1 MRALSTSTRAQLT
14 VRAPTLL
21 ARQQRGRLFDA
32 GAGVT
37 GARPR
42 LSVTTSHARGINTSG
57 INSAQPGTGRAAS
70 GRMQFYAQ
78 ELSAVQAAVEAAA
91 PSEGL
96 VLHSEPD
103 RYGGVL
109 IGPDALPSDPSEFQQ
124 ALEHSMS
131 VWGSEGVMGV
141 WINIPREK
149 VALVPVAT
157 AAGFDFHHAEA
168 GHVLMNFWLPEHT
181 PSTLPRCATTQIG
194 VGAFVL
200 NEQREVLVVSER
212 NGPAA
217 KTEFRLYKLP
227 TGLVDLGEDVPDAA
241 QREVREE
248 TGIDTEFVAV
258 LGMRHAHRVAFG
270 RGDMFFLCALR
281 PVGEQTIRMCD
292 TELIDAKWMALEDFV
307 ALNATHIQPNTE
319 MAYLYDLCVQFA
331 DGQRSGLEVHQA
343 APTAGSARVPPY
355 MYANKLCAH
364 GSPIARSRRAHGWE
378 PPL

>member
-1 MRALSTSTRAQLT
+1 
-14 VRAPTLL
+14 
-21 ARQQRGRLFDA
+21 
-32 GAGVT
+32 
-37 GARPR
+37 
-42 LSVTTSHARGINTSG
+42 
-57 INSAQPGTGRAAS
+57 
-70 GRMQFYAQ
+70 
-78 ELSAVQAAVEAAA
+78 
-91 PSEGL
+91 
-96 VLHSEPD
+96 
-103 RYGGVL
+103 
-109 IGPDALPSDPSEFQQ
+109 
-124 ALEHSMS
+124 
-131 VWGSEGVMGV
+131 MGV

-292 TELIDAKWMALEDFV
+292 TELIDAKVSPGHVILVGCESSGRV
-307 ALNATHIQPNTE
+307 VGVGHGATEN
-319 MAYLYDLCVQFA
+319 
-331 DGQRSGLEVHQA
+331 GR
-343 APTAGSARVPPY
+343 
-355 MYANKLCAH
+355 
-364 GSPIARSRRAHGWE
+364 
-378 PPL
+378 